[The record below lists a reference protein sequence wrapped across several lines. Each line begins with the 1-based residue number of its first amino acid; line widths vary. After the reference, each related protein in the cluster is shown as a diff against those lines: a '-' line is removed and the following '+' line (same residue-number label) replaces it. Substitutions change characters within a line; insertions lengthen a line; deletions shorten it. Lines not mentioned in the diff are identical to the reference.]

1 MASTLTADGKRV
13 FDLEQPRFQGMP
25 VHPAHE
31 PGYLYTLYNRHS
43 DGWDP
48 ERDRGL
54 SGSSGVLVTMEHA
67 GTHIDALCHI
77 AEDQILFG
85 GVHADSID
93 SETGY
98 RQLAIHEV
106 PPIVAPGVL
115 LDVAR
120 HRGVDSLPPGER
132 VHRKELEAIAAA
144 QRLTIGPGSVV
155 LIRIGNDQNW
165 RDART
170 YLAAAGMDA
179 DASQWLADLGV
190 RAVGADNMAWD
201 VIGWFDPDLN
211 LRLPG
216 HIILL
221 ARSGI
226 HIVENLV
233 LSELSEAEVYSFQFI
248 CTPLKLTGATGSPV
262 RPIAIA

>member
-1 MASTLTADGKRV
+1 MTSALTSDGKRV

-48 ERDRGL
+48 DRDRGL

-67 GTHIDALCHI
+67 GTHIDAICHI
-77 AEDQILFG
+77 AEDQFLYG
-85 GVHADSID
+85 GIHADSID

-98 RQLAIHEV
+98 RQLGIHEV
-106 PPIVAPGVL
+106 APIVAPGVL
-115 LDVAR
+115 LDVAGY
-120 HRGVDSLPPGER
+120 RGVDSLPSGER
-132 VHRKELEAIAAA
+132 VRRRELEAVAAA
-144 QRLTIGPGSVV
+144 QGVTIVPGSVALV
-155 LIRIGNDQNW
+155 RIGNDRNW
-165 RDART
+165 GDAKA
-170 YLAAAGMDA
+170 YLAAGGMDA

-201 VIGWFDPDLN
+201 VLGWIDPELN
-211 LRLPG
+211 TRLPG
-216 HIILL
+216 HVILL

-226 HIVENLV
+226 HIIENLV
-233 LSELSEAEVYSFQFI
+233 LSELAEAETYTFQFI